1 MKRSGEGRLN
11 PLRDGLAIGLLA
23 VLTAV
28 FFWRLLFTDGV
39 WMPAGGGDLAG
50 FLYPTYHFA
59 AESLRQGDI
68 PLWNPYLYAG
78 APHVADIQS
87 GVFYPINLLA
97 FGLTSEVTYRLMEL
111 LSVFHFFVAGATMY
125 LCLRLL
131 RPATNSSTALEA
143 NNEQQ
148 TKWVAPKSVGSNGFT
163 HFRRLKSLLRPT
175 VTGQTETKSE
185 TPIPSV
191 NPITRPACLVGAVT
205 LMFSDLFILH
215 FGNLNLIA
223 VSAWLPLIFL
233 GTHRALSD
241 RSVGWGLFGGL
252 CLAMAALAGHAQPLQ
267 FSVILIGLYTLYH
280 LVAERRGWRWALNSV
295 GLAGLVGVVGLGLAA
310 LSLLPA
316 LELVGYTRRASL
328 TYAEAAQYSLPPQA
342 LIGLFVPGFF
352 GRGVAGFW
360 APWPRVEV
368 GYLGVL
374 PLVLAVVAIA
384 LRRRDRLVWFLT
396 GLAVL
401 SLTLALGNSTPLH
414 RWVYEIVPGFQNL
427 RVPARF
433 VFLMDFA
440 LAALAALG
448 LDALLRSQT
457 SVRRVARVLPWASLL
472 LAAVVAVVGYLLLG
486 RFQPAP
492 ERVAGALR
500 GLATFGVLLGASVIL
515 VIARSRGWLDVS
527 LFGGLCVAVVALD
540 LVSLGSGVDVG
551 HQDPTANY
559 RRPRTL
565 AFLRNDPALYRIEV
579 RPEVWGWWAP
589 DAALIHGIQDAGG
602 TYNPLRLSD
611 YQLYWES
618 LTDRATRLYDFLNV
632 KYLLA
637 PPNFGLPW
645 DKFAPVLDDG
655 EITVYLNREAVP
667 RVQMIYKTLVVEDQT
682 AAFHTVHSEG
692 FDPTEVV
699 VLEANQVA
707 DHAASRPAVPPHL
720 AFAGYDLNTVA
731 IDVTTETPGYLV
743 LSDVWYPGWRA
754 EIDGAAAPVLRANY
768 AFRAVPVPAGSHRVR
783 LLFAPSTWKIGLT
796 ISVGVFIG
804 TLLTG
809 VWRLRANETGRGK
822 RDRSGTTHCPTC
834 SAPTEHTP

>member
-1 MKRSGEGRLN
+1 MKRSGEGRLD

-23 VLTAV
+23 LLTAV

-50 FLYPTYHFA
+50 FLYPTYHFVA
-59 AESLRQGDI
+59 DSLRQGDI

-87 GVFYPINLLA
+87 GAFYPINLLA

-111 LSVFHFFVAGATMY
+111 LSVFHFFVAGAAMY

-131 RPATNSSTALEA
+131 RPAINPSTALGSRNA
-143 NNEQQ
+143 QQ
-148 TKWVAPKSVGSNGFT
+148 TKSKIRNPNS
-163 HFRRLKSLLRPT
+163 
-175 VTGQTETKSE
+175 QI
-185 TPIPSV
+185 PIPSV
-191 NPITRPACLVGAVT
+191 DPITRPACLVGAVT

-233 GTHRALSD
+233 GTHRALND
-241 RSVGWGLFGGL
+241 RSVGWSLFGGL

-267 FSVILIGLYTLYH
+267 FSVILIGLYTLYQ
-280 LVAERRGWRWALNSV
+280 LVAERRHGWRWTLNSV

-316 LELVGYTRRASL
+316 LEMVGYTRRASL

-342 LIGLFVPGFF
+342 LIGLFVPDFF

-374 PLVLAVVAIA
+374 PLVLAVVAVA

-401 SLTLALGNSTPLH
+401 SLMLALGNSTPLH

-457 SVRRVARVLPWASLL
+457 SVRRTARILPWASLL
-472 LAAVVAVVGYLLLG
+472 LAAVVAGVGYLLLG
-486 RFQPAP
+486 RYQPAP

-500 GLATFGVLLGASVIL
+500 GLAIFGVLLGSGVIL
-515 VIARSRGWLDVS
+515 IVARSRGWLGVS

-540 LVSLGSGVDVG
+540 LVGLGSGVDVG
-551 HQDPTANY
+551 HQNPTANY
-559 RRPRTL
+559 HRPRIL

-645 DKFAPVLDDG
+645 DKFSPVLDDG
-655 EITVYLNREAVP
+655 EIMVYLNREAVP

-682 AAFHTVHSEG
+682 AAFHTVHSAG
-692 FDPTEVV
+692 FDPAEMV
-699 VLEANQVA
+699 VLEADQMV
-707 DHAASRPAVPPHL
+707 DHAASRPAALPHL

-731 IDVTTETPGYLV
+731 VDVTTETPGYLV

-754 EIDGAAAPVLRANY
+754 EIDGAAAPVLRSNY

-796 ISVGVFIG
+796 ISVGVFVG

-809 VWRLRANETGRGK
+809 VWRLRANETDGGE

-834 SAPTEHTP
+834 SAPTGHTP